1 MSTLD
6 RERGFTPLPQL
17 QNSDYPENAKR
28 LMRVAMELFA
38 ANGYAGTSVR
48 EIVQSAEVT
57 NPMLYY
63 YFDSKEGLYRRLVG
77 LIFEIGGAAVVSAL
91 DEAENIEEAVEAVVR
106 TQFREARRSPIA
118 LKFCYSILFGP
129 SGNAPS
135 FDVFEARMEMV
146 ERIRRVFDEAIEI
159 GEFEPHPEFADPEFL
174 ADQLLGLV
182 SNHLQFALK
191 RAELEPDFKAHLESE
206 LTPEAAARLQL
217 LFFRA
222 TGTETERV

>member
-17 QNSDYPENAKR
+17 EESDYPENAKR

-48 EIVQSAEVT
+48 EIVQSADVT

-91 DEAENIEEAVEAVVR
+91 SEAENFEEAVEAVVW
-106 TQFREARRSPIA
+106 TQFEEARRSPIA

-135 FDVFEARMEMV
+135 FDVFEARAEMV
-146 ERIRRVFDEAIEI
+146 EHIVNVFEKAIEA
-159 GEFEPHPEFADPEFL
+159 GEFDPHPEFTDPEFL
-174 ADQLLGLV
+174 TDHLLGLI

-206 LTPEAAARLQL
+206 LTEEEAARLQL
-217 LFFRA
+217 LFLRG
-222 TGTETERV
+222 TGASPVRV